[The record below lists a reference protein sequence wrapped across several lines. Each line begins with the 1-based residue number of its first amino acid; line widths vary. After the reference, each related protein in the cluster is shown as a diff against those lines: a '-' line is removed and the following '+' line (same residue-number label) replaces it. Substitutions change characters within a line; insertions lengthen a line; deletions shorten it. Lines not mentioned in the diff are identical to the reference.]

1 MKKIL
6 FQGAGVALITP
17 MNPDFSINW
26 DKLGEL
32 VDYQIEHHTDAIIA
46 CGTTAE
52 SAAMTEQEH
61 METVR
66 FIYERTKGR
75 VPVIASAGSND
86 TAAAVRMA
94 KEAKEIGADGLLVV
108 TPYYNK
114 TSQRGLV
121 AHYNKIADATDL
133 PIVLYN
139 VPGRTGLNIL
149 PATYKELSKHPNIV
163 AVKEASGNVAQ
174 AAEIKHLCG
183 DELQIYSGEDNVI
196 VPILSVGGIGVISVL
211 SHVVPEVV
219 HNICALYL
227 EGKTKESRD
236 LFLEY
241 LDLANGLFIDV
252 NPIPVKAAMNLMGF
266 DVGSCR
272 LPLCDTT
279 DANIEAL
286 KKMLKGHGL
295 IA

>member
-1 MKKIL
+1 MK
-6 FQGAGVALITP
+6 
-17 MNPDFSINW
+17 INLENIEIQSNI
-26 DKLGEL
+26 DKLESQAEQLSVEL
-32 VDYQIEHHTDAIIA
+32 
-46 CGTTAE
+46 
-52 SAAMTEQEH
+52 
-61 METVR
+61 
-66 FIYERTKGR
+66 
-75 VPVIASAGSND
+75 
-86 TAAAVRMA
+86 
-94 KEAKEIGADGLLVV
+94 
-108 TPYYNK
+108 
-114 TSQRGLV
+114 
-121 AHYNKIADATDL
+121 
-133 PIVLYN
+133 
-139 VPGRTGLNIL
+139 
-149 PATYKELSKHPNIV
+149 
-163 AVKEASGNVAQ
+163 AVKRDITNVAQ

-227 EGKTKESRD
+227 EGKTKESRE

-241 LDLANGLFIDV
+241 LDLANGLFMDV

-279 DANIEAL
+279 QANIEAL
-286 KKMLKGHGL
+286 KKMLQGHGL

>member
-1 MKKIL
+1 
-6 FQGAGVALITP
+6 
-17 MNPDFSINW
+17 
-26 DKLGEL
+26 
-32 VDYQIEHHTDAIIA
+32 
-46 CGTTAE
+46 
-52 SAAMTEQEH
+52 